1 LEGKRKERE
10 RRTEDKRL
18 GGRRGELR
26 NEIERCERR
35 ENLHEERR

>member
-1 LEGKRKERE
+1 VERERKEE

-18 GGRRGELR
+18 DGRRGELR